1 MRGTRSLNQPQS
13 RESSSRDSLTA
24 PSHQGLQSLP
34 PPNPVLSPATQ
45 VEPHDEPHRT
55 LAGVLPQHHKIR
67 RNKPP
72 RYKLLLKL
80 FVKRLKF
87 SVTCFKY
94 APSPPPST
102 GDLSSCRA
110 RARRELGAGG
120 GRSGDWRKGFSL
132 SQLRQLRA
140 LNTDNKSY
148 NIIKQFPARQWRP
161 NAAPSGWGSVVER
174 GGGVGLFGQR
184 GQRRGRF

>member
-1 MRGTRSLNQPQS
+1 MRGTRSLDQPHS
-13 RESSSRDSLTA
+13 GESSSRDSLTA

-34 PPNPVLSPATQ
+34 PQTPFLSPATQ

-55 LAGVLPQHHKIR
+55 LAGVPPQHHKIR
-67 RNKPP
+67 RNKPL

-102 GDLSSCRA
+102 GGLSSHRA
-110 RARRELGAGG
+110 RARRELGASRGEEWG
-120 GRSGDWRKGFSL
+120 LEKGVQPFTAS
-132 SQLRQLRA
+132 
-140 LNTDNKSY
+140 
-148 NIIKQFPARQWRP
+148 
-161 NAAPSGWGSVVER
+161 AAPRSKYR
-174 GGGVGLFGQR
+174 
-184 GQRRGRF
+184 